1 MLAPNQVQNYRGSV
15 DETQTSKS
23 WAVTIGVVLLCA
35 LATIFLWQSLQSR
48 KGPEPGASETV
59 SLPEAAPSNLISLD
73 AQTRIDSG
81 VTVLPVMATAPAAD
95 IVIPGVVEPNQ
106 EQLQQITPLVSGRV
120 GRIAVALGDQ
130 VRKGDLLVTI
140 DSPQVAE
147 LHGKLHEANTRAKL
161 ARQNM
166 ERVTQSANKV
176 ALLKSKATLEETEAS
191 LNRISQLVN
200 EGLSAR
206 KDLVAAEA
214 EYERAKADFNFQ
226 KDISLNREVAEARAT
241 LSTAQTEV
249 EHIKDELRALDAPLP
264 NESNGRHH
272 DISAIELHAPMS
284 GTVIERL
291 ANPGAGFEA
300 NKPLLTLANTKR
312 LWVIA
317 SVPEGKIGSITLG
330 MPARIS
336 FDGRTLEGKVNYID
350 PRLNEDTRTGR
361 VRVEIANDDNKVKV
375 GSFVEVAFSPAG
387 TVSGTFV
394 PSESI
399 QTVGDRSVVF
409 VEKNENDFEPRDV
422 VVGKQYGTLVAIK
435 SGLSS
440 GERIAGKGAF
450 LLKSKLLK
458 NQLGED

>member
-1 MLAPNQVQNYRGSV
+1 MLAPNHVQNFRGSV
-15 DETQTSKS
+15 DETHSSRS
-23 WAVTIGVVLLCA
+23 WVITIGVVVICA
-35 LATIFLWQSLQSR
+35 VATFFLWQNLQNR
-48 KGPEPGASETV
+48 KGADAPEAVSQPEVPVSNLVSLEAETQNASGVKVSPVVTAAPASE
-59 SLPEAAPSNLISLD
+59 
-73 AQTRIDSG
+73 
-81 VTVLPVMATAPAAD
+81 

-120 GRIAVALGDQ
+120 GRIVVALGDQ

-147 LHGKLHEANTRAKL
+147 LHGRLHEANTRLRLAK
-161 ARQNM
+161 QTMN
-166 ERVTQSANKV
+166 RVTQSANRV

-191 LNRISQLVN
+191 LTRTGQLVD

-214 EYERAKADFNFQ
+214 EYERAKADYNFQ
-226 KDISLNREVAEARAT
+226 KDISLNREVSEARAT
-241 LSTAQTEV
+241 LSTAETEV

-264 NESNGRHH
+264 NESSSAHH
-272 DISAIELHAPMS
+272 DISAIELRAPIS

-300 NKPLLTLANTKR
+300 NKPLLTLANTKQ

-317 SVPEGKIGSITLG
+317 SVPEGKISSIKLG
-330 MPARIS
+330 MPARVR
-336 FDGRTLEGKVNYID
+336 FEGRVLNGKVNYID

-375 GSFVEVAFSPAG
+375 GSFVEVAFSPSGTVAG
-387 TVSGTFV
+387 TFI
-394 PSESI
+394 PSEAI
-399 QTVGDRSVVF
+399 QTIADRSVVF
-409 VEKNENDFEPRDV
+409 VEKNKNEFEPRDV
-422 VVGKQYGTLVAIK
+422 VAGEQLGTLVAVK
-435 SGLSS
+435 SGL
-440 GERIAGKGAF
+440 ERSDRIVSKGAF

-458 NQLGED
+458 NQLGEE